1 MKNSGATTANPALAL
16 DAARG
21 LAILAMR
28 PSGPMPFNP
37 FGGIDLNGRPPA
49 WAPVTRRDPKF
60 YLGGIFAIVA
70 RHASRQNRRIQSAKS
85 NGQPLTHPWITHG
98 EIAHGGALKFETVIQ
113 PNKSWDTEN

>member
-1 MKNSGATTANPALAL
+1 
-16 DAARG
+16 
-21 LAILAMR
+21 MR

-70 RHASRQNRRIQSAKS
+70 RHASRQNRRIQSAKL
-85 NGQPLTHPWITHG
+85 N
-98 EIAHGGALKFETVIQ
+98 ARKFETVIQ
-113 PNKSWDTEN
+113 PNKPWDTEN